1 MNILISVDMEGIAG
15 VVAGNHASSSHKEY
29 ERFRKLMTAEANAAV
44 EGALAGGATRVVVN
58 DSHAGMSNILI
69 EELNPAAELISGSP
83 KPFAMMQGIGP
94 EVDAAFLVGYH
105 GASGAGA
112 AVLEHTWCGPVIELR
127 LNEHIVGETGLNAA
141 LAGAFGV
148 PVVLVT
154 GDRAVAEEARALL
167 GEIETVAVKDG
178 VARTAAQCLHPQVAQ
193 ERIRQAAERATKLVA
208 ERATK
213 LVAERATKLITMPF
227 IVPPPITLRVVFY
240 RAAHVDMAE
249 LIPGSRRVD
258 GRTVEWTGDDMP
270 TVYKVFRAMAT
281 LAGAV

>member
-15 VVAGNHASSSHKEY
+15 VVAGSHASSKHKEY
-29 ERFRKLMTAEANAAV
+29 ERFRRLMTAEANAAV

-58 DSHAGMSNILI
+58 DSHAGMTNILI
-69 EELNPAAELISGSP
+69 EKLNPAAELISGSP

-94 EVDAAFLVGYH
+94 DVDAVFLVGYH
-105 GASGAGA
+105 GASGTGA

-167 GEIETVAVKDG
+167 GEIETVVVKDG
-178 VARTAAQCLHPQVAQ
+178 VSRTAAQCLHPQVAQ
-193 ERIRQAAERATKLVA
+193 EHIRQAAERATKLLA
-208 ERATK
+208 
-213 LVAERATKLITMPF
+213 MPF
-227 IVPPPITLRVVFY
+227 IVPQPITLRIVFY

-249 LIPGSRRVD
+249 LIPESHRVD

-270 TVYKVFRAMAT
+270 GVYKVFRAMTT
-281 LAGAV
+281 LAGSA